1 MKELTVAQL
10 YEAHKDRLALS
21 WIGSI
26 GCNRSI
32 RLVETDA
39 YGSDIV
45 GHLNIIH
52 PDRLQVVGSAEQ
64 KWALRTRAQRRQSV
78 FEDLCQ
84 AAPPAIIV
92 ADNLPVL
99 DELREA
105 CEKTGTPLFSSTL
118 SCSVVIDQLR
128 HYLARKLGTT
138 TNLHGVFMDVLGMGV
153 MITGD
158 SGSGKSELALELIS
172 RGHGLVA
179 DDVVELTRVAPNVI
193 FGSCPSL
200 LRDFLEVRGL
210 GLLNIRTIFGE
221 TASRRKMRLKLIV
234 HLHRQQ
240 PGSAD
245 TPRLPF
251 EAQTQEILGI
261 DVRKVNIPVAAGRN
275 LAVLLEAAVR
285 NTILQFRGIDSLEEF
300 ISRQQQ
306 EVLVQEDVAAKSA
319 QRALALDRHHAI
331 PFDEIDDPS
340 I

>member
-1 MKELTVAQL
+1 MKELSVAQL
-10 YEAHKDRLALS
+10 YEEYKDSLALN
-21 WIGSI
+21 WVGSV

-32 RLVETDA
+32 RLLEKDA

-52 PDRLQVVGSAEQ
+52 PDRLQVVGIAEQ
-64 KWALRTRAQRRQSV
+64 KWSLRTRATRRQSV
-78 FEDLCQ
+78 YEDLCQ

-92 ADNLPVL
+92 ADGLPIL
-99 DELREA
+99 DELRDA
-105 CEKTGTPLFSSTL
+105 CEKTGTPLFSSAR
-118 SCSVVIDQLR
+118 SCSAVIDQLR
-128 HYLARKLGTT
+128 HYLARKLADTT
-138 TNLHGVFMDVLGMGV
+138 SLHGVFMDVLGMGV

-193 FGSCPSL
+193 EGRCPGI

-240 PGSAD
+240 PGTAD

-261 DVRKVNIPVAAGRN
+261 DIRKVNIPVAAGRN

-319 QRALALDRHHAI
+319 QRALALDRPHAI
-331 PFDEIDDPS
+331 PLDEIDDPS